1 MAYKMVLGSESYLMH
16 FNPFHKGPGPG
27 GGRFD
32 YAPTG
37 WKKRYQYIDRNYQG
51 PLPDGSTGNV
61 RLTKAGEKRYQ
72 RDLNAN
78 NMKAPNKRADPD
90 TLADPDRWVREDID
104 SAISATKAVG
114 DMSRAT
120 SDLAGRLMK
129 DPPRGERYDL
139 SDMSDAELRAILN
152 REQMERQYNDYFNP
166 QQTNKGR
173 EWVQG
178 AATTIGAVA
187 TVGLTALQIAQAVKS
202 LRG

>member
-1 MAYKMVLGSESYLMH
+1 MAYKMSLSHGAYKVVNNKGGIG
-16 FNPFHKGPGPG
+16 NPNHDRK
-27 GGRFD
+27 GRFTFGRARYEYTD
-32 YAPTG
+32 SSG
-37 WKKRYQYIDRNYQG
+37 NKRY
-51 PLPDGSTGNV
+51 TE
-61 RLTKAGEKRYQ
+61 AGQRRYEKEW
-72 RDLNAN
+72 NAN
-78 NMKAPNKRADPD
+78 YSKAKNKRAEDE
-90 TLADPDRWVREDID
+90 TLGDVDRWLDEDME
-104 SAISATKAVG
+104 SRISAAKAIG
-114 DMSRAT
+114 DASRAT
-120 SDLAGRLMK
+120 SDLAGKLMK

-173 EWVQG
+173 EYVQS

>member
-27 GGRFD
+27 GGQFD
-32 YAPTG
+32 RKPRG
-37 WKKRYQYIDRNYQG
+37 WASRYEYIDSDGNKRYTERGQ
-51 PLPDGSTGNV
+51 
-61 RLTKAGEKRYQ
+61 KRYEKEW
-72 RDLNAN
+72 NEN
-78 NMKAPNKRADPD
+78 YSKAKNKRAEDE
-90 TLADPDRWVREDID
+90 TLGDVDRWVREDID
-104 SAISATKAVG
+104 TGISGMKAIG
-114 DMSRAT
+114 DASNAT
-120 SDLAGRLMK
+120 SVLAGKLMK

-187 TVGLTALQIAQAVKS
+187 TVGLTALEIYKAAKS

>member
-1 MAYKMVLGSESYLMH
+1 MAYKMSLSHGAYKVVNNKGGIG
-16 FNPFHKGPGPG
+16 NPNHDRK
-27 GGRFD
+27 GRFTFGRAKYIYTD
-32 YAPTG
+32 ENGNEWYTERG
-37 WKKRYQYIDRNYQG
+37 QKRYDKEWKANY
-51 PLPDGSTGNV
+51 S
-61 RLTKAGEKRYQ
+61 KAK
-72 RDLNAN
+72 
-78 NMKAPNKRADPD
+78 NKRAEDE
-90 TLADPDRWVREDID
+90 TLGDVDRWLDEDME
-104 SAISATKAVG
+104 SRISAAKAIG
-114 DMSRAT
+114 DASRAT
-120 SDLAGRLMK
+120 SDLAGKLMK